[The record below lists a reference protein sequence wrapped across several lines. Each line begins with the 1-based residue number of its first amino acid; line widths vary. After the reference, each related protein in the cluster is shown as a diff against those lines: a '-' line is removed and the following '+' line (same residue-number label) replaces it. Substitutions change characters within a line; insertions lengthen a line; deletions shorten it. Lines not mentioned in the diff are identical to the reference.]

1 MFDNTTFC
9 FPQMALKYTNEP
21 PQGIRAS
28 LKRTYADIS
37 QDILD
42 YTNQPAWHT
51 VLFAVAFLHTS
62 LQERRKF
69 GPLGWNIP
77 YEFNRADFNASVQF
91 VMNHL
96 DDLDPKRGISWNTVQ
111 FMLGEVQYG
120 GRVTDDYDKRLLKTF
135 TSVWFNSELLSPDFN
150 FYESYSIPECN
161 TMEEY
166 QDFIC
171 GLPLHDSPQVFGL
184 HANADI
190 TYQINTAKN
199 ILDQILDIQPK
210 EGGGGGDKEE
220 SRESIVGRSSKD
232 MLDKMPENYVP
243 HQVKDAI
250 EELGGAMLPM
260 NIFLQQEIDRMQRI
274 LSVVRKSLIDIQMA
288 IEGTIIMS
296 DDLKLIFNDMFDAK
310 VPEKW
315 AKISWNSSTLG
326 FWFTEL
332 LERDAQYKSW
342 CFKGRPCVFWMTG
355 FFNPQGFFTAM
366 RQEVTRTKKGWA
378 LDNVICQNLMTRFSK
393 EDIVESP
400 P

>member
-1 MFDNTTFC
+1 M
-9 FPQMALKYTNEP
+9 
-21 PQGIRAS
+21 
-28 LKRTYADIS
+28 
-37 QDILD
+37 
-42 YTNQPAWHT
+42 
-51 VLFAVAFLHTS
+51 
-62 LQERRKF
+62 
-69 GPLGWNIP
+69 
-77 YEFNRADFNASVQF
+77 
-91 VMNHL
+91 MNHL

-150 FYESYSIPECN
+150 FYESYAIPECN

-342 CFKGRPCVFWMTG
+342 CYKGRPCVFWMTG

-378 LDNVICQNLMTRFSK
+378 LDNVICQNLMTRFNK